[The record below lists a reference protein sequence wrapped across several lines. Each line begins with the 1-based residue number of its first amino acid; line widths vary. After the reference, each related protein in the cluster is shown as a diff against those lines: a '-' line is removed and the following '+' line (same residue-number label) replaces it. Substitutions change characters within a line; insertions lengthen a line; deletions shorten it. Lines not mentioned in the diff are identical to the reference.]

1 MEKQD
6 YYQNH
11 FLIAMPGLDDLNF
24 TRAVIF
30 VEEHNEDGAIGV
42 VINKPLHLNIGNM
55 MEHLNIPITDNSIS
69 NQPVFMGGPV
79 GQDQGFVLH
88 RPFPNDQSNE
98 DQDAEIIISASKE
111 ILRSIASNT
120 GPPEYIIALGY
131 SGWEPG
137 QLEIEIQ
144 QNDWLT
150 VPCDPNIL
158 FNTPSDQRWSAAGKL
173 LGIDVNQLSDL
184 SGHA

>member
-1 MEKQD
+1 MIQSNF
-6 YYQNH
+6 YQNH

-24 TRAVIF
+24 SRSVIF
-30 VEEHNEDGAIGV
+30 IEEHNEDGAIGI

-55 MEHLNIPITDNSIS
+55 MEHLNIDVSSDTVRD
-69 NQPVFMGGPV
+69 QPVFMGGPV

-88 RPFPNDQSNE
+88 RPWPKTPKDPKNE
-98 DQDAEIIISASKE
+98 SSIVISASKE
-111 ILRSIASNT
+111 ILRLIAT
-120 GPPEYIIALGY
+120 EKGPSEFIIALGY

-150 VPCDPNIL
+150 VPCEANIL
-158 FNTPSDQRWSAAGKL
+158 FNTPADQRWGAAGKL
-173 LGIDVNQLSDL
+173 LGIDVNQLSDQT
-184 SGHA
+184 GHA